1 MPIQK
6 ASFKHARQTVKRTAV
21 NRAVK
26 DELRDAVKK
35 ARKLIAAKDS
45 GAKAAVL
52 AACKVLDK
60 AARKRVIAKNA
71 ASRKKSRLTLALAK
85 AK

>member
-6 ASFKHARQTVKRTAV
+6 ASFKHARQTVKRTAT
-21 NRAVK
+21 NRLVK
-26 DELRDAVKK
+26 DEYREAVKK

-52 AACKVLDK
+52 AACKLLDK

-71 ASRKKSRLTLALAK
+71 ASRKKSRLMRAINK
-85 AK
+85 K

>member
-6 ASFKHARQTVKRTAV
+6 ASFKHVRQTVKRTAA
-21 NRAVK
+21 NRTAK
-26 DELRDAVKK
+26 EELREAVKK

-45 GAKAAVL
+45 GAKTAVL
-52 AACKVLDK
+52 AACKLLDK

-71 ASRKKSRLTLALAK
+71 ASRKKSRLMQALAK
-85 AK
+85 TK